1 MLVEEEGEGTVT
13 EGKYGLLYPK
23 LEAAERFN
31 HRYGDILPAPQAF
44 NFGGDLVKILSLDG
58 NGKMS
63 KSENQM
69 NTIFLADDDEQ
80 IRKKIMKAKTDGGP
94 LTPNSIKPDYIENL
108 FTLLSQ
114 VSSADTVAKF
124 EADFNASSEG
134 NCIIRYGDLK
144 KQLAADMVTFI
155 TPIRTQAAEIQQN
168 KELLQKIIRQ
178 GAEKARI
185 SAGATLKL
193 VRNAMGMN

>member
-1 MLVEEEGEGTVT
+1 M
-13 EGKYGLLYPK
+13 
-23 LEAAERFN
+23 
-31 HRYGDILPAPQAF
+31 
-44 NFGGDLVKILSLDG
+44 DG